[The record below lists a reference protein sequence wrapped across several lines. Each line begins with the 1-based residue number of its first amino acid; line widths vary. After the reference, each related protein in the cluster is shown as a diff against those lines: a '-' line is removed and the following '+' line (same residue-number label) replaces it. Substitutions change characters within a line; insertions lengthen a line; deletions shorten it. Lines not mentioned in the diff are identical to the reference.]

1 MPTRLTQLT
10 IDQNNDMR
18 KIASWAAIAALVA
31 AIAGVY
37 GMNFADMPE
46 LDWRYGYPAVLL
58 FMLIGSALLYWVLRR
73 SRWL

>member
-46 LDWRYGYPAVLL
+46 LDWRYGYPVVLL